1 MVAQTPPTVDYHQT
15 IAERR
20 EGGRERGR
28 EGEREGERER
38 GGRGEGGEGERGREG
53 GREGR
58 REGDMEGGG
67 GGREGGRE
75 GGGTYMY
82 VLTHMGKTHAI
93 QTKLSCIVDSCPS
106 CNEDDQDKQVS

>member
-20 EGGRERGR
+20 EGGRE
-28 EGEREGERER
+28 GEREGGRER
-38 GGRGEGGEGERGREG
+38 GRGVEGGRGEGGEREG

-58 REGDMEGGG
+58 REGDME
-67 GGREGGRE
+67 EGGRE
-75 GGGTYMY
+75 GGTYMY